1 MANARQKICGILL
14 LWTVLSSLHTAAH
27 ARTKACRSSS
37 IVDIIKSRSDTKI
50 ADAILSRF
58 PYLFFSF
65 LDPSLE
71 ATFFLPTGVCSDRP
85 REVQGG
91 GKAVLGRGGGGTR
104 EGGEGRGRERGEDG
118 GGAVL
123 TTEPGCWWWF

>member
-14 LWTVLSSLHTAAH
+14 FWTVLSSLHTAH
-27 ARTKACRSSS
+27 ARTKAASRSSS

-71 ATFFLPTGVCSDRP
+71 ATFFLPTGVC
-85 REVQGG
+85 
-91 GKAVLGRGGGGTR
+91 AVIGRG
-104 EGGEGRGRERGEDG
+104 
-118 GGAVL
+118 
-123 TTEPGCWWWF
+123 